1 MNGQR
6 RHILRSFDDE
16 LEELRGEVIKM
27 GGQVV
32 RSVDQAVAAVISGDG
47 SGCSE
52 VIDDDTVVDRK
63 EMQIDDLGMSILL
76 RHTPVASDLRMVVS
90 SLNITRNLE
99 RIGDHAV
106 NIAKRALKII
116 KAGGC
121 AETSHI
127 EPLFEASRKVVSAAL
142 LAYADVDGEGA
153 LRVRKMDEEVD
164 QIEKR
169 LSKSFTVLMGEEGA
183 KRDALLHLLFIARS
197 LERIADLAVNIA
209 EDLFYI
215 TSAEDIRHS

>member
-1 MNGQR
+1 MTR
-6 RHILRSFDDE
+6 RHILKSFDDE

-27 GGQVV
+27 GSQVT
-32 RSVDQAVAAVISGDG
+32 RSLDQAVSGVIGGDG
-47 SGCSE
+47 TGCLQ
-52 VIDDDTVVDRK
+52 VIEEDALVDQK
-63 EMQIDDLGMSILL
+63 EMHIDELGMSILL

-90 SLNITRNLE
+90 SLNVTRNLE

-106 NIAKRALKII
+106 NIAKRALKIL

-121 AETSHI
+121 AEASHI
-127 EPLFEASRKVVSAAL
+127 EPLFDASRKVLSASL

-153 LRVRKMDEEVD
+153 LKVREMDEEVD
-164 QIEKR
+164 KIEKR
-169 LSKSFTVLMGEEGA
+169 LTKSFTNLMGEEGA
-183 KRDALLHLLFIARS
+183 KRDALLHLIFVARS
-197 LERIADLAVNIA
+197 LERIGDLAVNIA